1 MEEDIKVTNSNPDTI
16 ELDFKDLDFKSKYEV
31 LKLKAREAGP
41 FLGKY
46 IAKITKL
53 EDFDELIGSLSFDDY
68 LEILKNTKRDG
79 VFITEHNYDEFFEN
93 DVSEAFAVILKSLE
107 THVQYSQK
115 KSSGIKENSNPVKI
129 LD

>member
-1 MEEDIKVTNSNPDTI
+1 MEEDIKVTNSNPDII

-41 FLGKY
+41 LLGKY
-46 IAKITKL
+46 IAKVTKF
-53 EDFDELIGSLSFDDY
+53 EDRSEFIGSLSFDDY

-93 DVSEAFAVILKSLE
+93 DVSEPFAVILKSLE
-107 THVQYSQK
+107 THAQYSQK